1 MCVPSVGAS
10 RAHNGG
16 MVAGD
21 VMWGGGGEGERDM
34 GERFILPSI
43 LPKMSQKRI
52 ETAKDVTE
60 EGCRRAVLAALRAT
74 SLQ

>member
-1 MCVPSVGAS
+1 VG
-10 RAHNGG
+10 RR
-16 MVAGD
+16 
-21 VMWGGGGEGERDM
+21 GGGRESK